1 MHAGLSNVGLTYW
14 YSFFV
19 SLALI
24 FLFWCAFR
32 HAVRKVKRSIW
43 CIADPEPPPVQI
55 KRKKT
60 NRKVTR
66 RKCRQQQMD
75 HSSEVNK
82 SFKEKLPTKAKKRKI
97 PTSPVR
103 EEPRDSGVH
112 SSGANS
118 GCGDGNSSSSAGS
131 SGSFSAG
138 SGSAGGSGAQ
148 GNGGAGDN
156 GDDGGKYPWW
166 HLPDSEDN
174 PVPDSEK
181 EEEEKEDGEHE
192 KMELDIPATGFQM
205 FLPSKVDHPEQCH
218 GPGGGEVFETDTK
231 VSYCNYF
238 HTM

>member
-1 MHAGLSNVGLTYW
+1 M
-14 YSFFV
+14 
-19 SLALI
+19 
-24 FLFWCAFR
+24 
-32 HAVRKVKRSIW
+32 KRSIW
-43 CIADPEPPPVQI
+43 CIADPEPPPIEI

-60 NRKVTR
+60 NRKVNR

-75 HSSEVNK
+75 HSDKRTFPEVKK
-82 SFKEKLPTKAKKRKI
+82 SFIEKLPTKAKKRKI

-118 GCGDGNSSSSAGS
+118 SCGDGNSSSSAGS

-138 SGSAGGSGAQ
+138 SGSAGGSGTQ

-156 GDDGGKYPWW
+156 GDDGEKGGKYPWW

-192 KMELDIPATGFQM
+192 KMELDIPATGFEM
-205 FLPSKVDHPEQCH
+205 FLPSKVDNLEQCH
-218 GPGGGEVFETDTK
+218 GPGRGEVFETDTK